1 MNDQA
6 FLMTYLLTI
15 GAGISVIGTH
25 WRAWPILIFLVAW
38 IGIVRFRPEEDVK
51 MTPEQWLFYTATI
64 LAMIGVLLMAI
75 SGGV

>member
-1 MNDQA
+1 VNEQA

-25 WRAWPILIFLVAW
+25 WRAWPVLIFLVAW
-38 IGIVRFRPEEDVK
+38 GGVVRFRHEEDIR
-51 MTPEQWLFYTATI
+51 MTPVQWMFYTATI

-75 SGGV
+75 PGS